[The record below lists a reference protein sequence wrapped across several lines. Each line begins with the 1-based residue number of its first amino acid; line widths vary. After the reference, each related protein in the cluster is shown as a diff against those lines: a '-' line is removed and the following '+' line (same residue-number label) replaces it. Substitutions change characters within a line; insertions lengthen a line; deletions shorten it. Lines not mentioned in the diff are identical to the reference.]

1 MEFSNHTPF
10 PALAFESFAPDGASF
25 HTVVLRQTFELRD
38 GVLMLAQEQRPLATS
53 DRFHGEPNQSSVA
66 EESDLAPYKP
76 LCDVLINGTAYAPQG
91 RSLPRFAAG
100 IRIVSAPMRSNND
113 TGVPTTKVLLDRRLF
128 VTGPRY
134 FARRSTFGRSMN
146 RLVKIASLGIV
157 RPIDWWLTPPEPIA
171 ALPMRY
177 EYAWGGQCRI
187 DARDPAAKRVPKAS
201 RLDDKQQAAHP
212 DQDNVPVAH
221 TACENNPIGL
231 GFAERWFL
239 DATKLQRVAAP
250 QIEAGSE
257 PISIQAWLAAV
268 NGQAHPSLHPAGV
281 GIVGKAWKSRRELA
295 GTYDDQWLAERHPG
309 LPDDFQFRYWNGAH
323 PQMQVPHLKGDETIV
338 LTNLV
343 PVGTPGSTVGER
355 GNTILRIA
363 LPGHLPMGWV
373 YTDQSLKFAPLLLD
387 TLSVDVSDAA
397 NPVVTLAWRATLMKS
412 VRAQRFE
419 ARFVDR
425 AGLERLAATS
435 SGNAVDP
442 AEVRHG

>member
-1 MEFSNHTPF
+1 M
-10 PALAFESFAPDGASF
+10 
-25 HTVVLRQTFELRD
+25 
-38 GVLMLAQEQRPLATS
+38 
-53 DRFHGEPNQSSVA
+53 
-66 EESDLAPYKP
+66 
-76 LCDVLINGTAYAPQG
+76 
-91 RSLPRFAAG
+91 
-100 IRIVSAPMRSNND
+100 
-113 TGVPTTKVLLDRRLF
+113 
-128 VTGPRY
+128 
-134 FARRSTFGRSMN
+134 
-146 RLVKIASLGIV
+146 
-157 RPIDWWLTPPEPIA
+157 
-171 ALPMRY
+171 
-177 EYAWGGQCRI
+177 
-187 DARDPAAKRVPKAS
+187 
-201 RLDDKQQAAHP
+201 
-212 DQDNVPVAH
+212 
-221 TACENNPIGL
+221 
-231 GFAERWFL
+231 
-239 DATKLQRVAAP
+239 
-250 QIEAGSE
+250 
-257 PISIQAWLAAV
+257 
-268 NGQAHPSLHPAGV
+268 NGQAPPSLHPAGV

>member
-25 HTVVLRQTFELRD
+25 HTVVLRQTFELRN
-38 GVLMLAQEQRPLATS
+38 GSLVLAQEQKPLATS

-91 RSLPRFAAG
+91 RSVPRFAAG
-100 IRIVSAPMRSNND
+100 VRIVSAPMRSD
-113 TGVPTTKVLLDRRLF
+113 DEGVPTTKVLLDRWLS
-128 VTGPRY
+128 VTGQRY
-134 FARRSTFGRSMN
+134 FARRSRVARGVN
-146 RLVKIASLGIV
+146 RLVRIATLGIV
-157 RPIDWWLTPPEPIA
+157 RPIDWRLTLPGPID
-171 ALPMRY
+171 ALPLRY
-177 EYAWGGQCRI
+177 EYAWGGQCRV
-187 DARDPAAKRVPKAS
+187 DEQDPAAKRVPKAS

-212 DQDNVPVAH
+212 DPDNVPVAH
-221 TACENNPIGL
+221 TACEDNPIGL

-239 DATKLQRVAAP
+239 TATKQQRIAAP
-250 QIEAGSE
+250 QIEAGGE
-257 PISIQAWLAAV
+257 PIAVQAWLAAS
-268 NGQAHPSLHPAGV
+268 NGQAQASLHPAGF
-281 GIVGKAWKSRRELA
+281 GIVGKAWRSRRELA

-323 PQMQVPHLKGDETIV
+323 PLMQVPHLKGNETIV

-343 PVGTPGSTVGER
+343 PAGTPGSTVDER
-355 GNTILRIA
+355 GNTMLRIA

-373 YTDQSLKFAPLLLD
+373 YTDQTLKFAPLLLD

-397 NPVVTLAWRATLMKS
+397 KPVVTLVWRATLMKS
-412 VRAQRFE
+412 MRAQRFE

-425 AGLERLAATS
+425 AELVRLAATS
-435 SGNAVDP
+435 SGNSTGP
-442 AEVRHG
+442 TEVRHG